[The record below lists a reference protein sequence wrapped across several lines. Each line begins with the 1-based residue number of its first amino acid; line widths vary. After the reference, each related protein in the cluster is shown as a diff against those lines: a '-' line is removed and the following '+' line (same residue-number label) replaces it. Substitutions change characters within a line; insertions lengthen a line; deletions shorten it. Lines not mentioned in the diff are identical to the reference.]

1 VNAAAAA
8 AAAAAEQNTWQSMQR
23 PEIAMTAILS
33 MQLTKIQAAV
43 MKQQQHAA
51 RLPATTAVHCSSFSP
66 LGS

>member
-1 VNAAAAA
+1 
-8 AAAAAEQNTWQSMQR
+8 MQR